1 LPKLQTYISIL
12 RGINVSGQK
21 LIKMDALRQ
30 MYEDL
35 GFQSVQSYIQS
46 GNVIFQSK
54 DTPNSELEKTITSKI
69 SDVFGFD
76 VPVLVLS
83 LEEMKTVAENN
94 PFINVRHEDINFLY
108 VTFLADVPEQ
118 ALIDKIR
125 NDVKTDDEFEVIG
138 KAIYLFCPK
147 NYGKSKLNNNF
158 FESKLKTHATTRN
171 WKTVLELG
179 KISKVLP
186 LHSF

>member
-1 LPKLQTYISIL
+1 MPKQQTYISIL

-21 LIKMDALRQ
+21 MIKMDALRQ
-30 MYEDL
+30 MYQDL
-35 GFQSVQSYIQS
+35 GFLSVQSYIQS
-46 GNVIFQSK
+46 GNVIFQTK
-54 DTPNSELEKTITSKI
+54 DTPNSELEKMITSKI

-94 PFINVRHEDINFLY
+94 PFLNDRHEDINFLY
-108 VTFLADVPEQ
+108 VTFLADVPDQ
-118 ALIDKIR
+118 ALIAKIR
-125 NDVKTDDEFEVIG
+125 NEEKTDDEFEVTV

-158 FESKLKTHATTRN
+158 FESKLKTRATTRN
-171 WKTVLELG
+171 WKTVLELVSLSH
-179 KISKVLP
+179 KL
-186 LHSF
+186 

>member
-1 LPKLQTYISIL
+1 
-12 RGINVSGQK
+12 
-21 LIKMDALRQ
+21 MDALRE

-46 GNVIFQSK
+46 GNVIFQTK
-54 DTPNSELEKTITSKI
+54 ETPNSELEKTITSKI

-83 LEEMKTVAENN
+83 LEEMKTVSGNN
-94 PFINVRHEDINFLY
+94 PFVNDRHEDINFLY

-125 NDVKTDDEFEVIG
+125 NEVKTDDEFEVIE

-147 NYGKSKLNNNF
+147 NYGNSKLNNNF
-158 FESKLKTHATTRN
+158 FESKLNTPATTRN
-171 WKTVLELG
+171 WKTVLELVRMG
-179 KISKVLP
+179 SIG
-186 LHSF
+186 

>member
-1 LPKLQTYISIL
+1 
-12 RGINVSGQK
+12 
-21 LIKMDALRQ
+21 MDALRQ

-46 GNVIFQSK
+46 GNVLFQSK
-54 DTPNSELEKTITSKI
+54 NTPNSELERTITSKI

-83 LEEMKTVAENN
+83 LEEMKTVTANN
-94 PFINVRHEDINFLY
+94 PFVNDRHEDINFLY
-108 VTFLADVPEQ
+108 VTFLADAPDQ

-125 NDVKTDDEFEVIG
+125 NEVKSDDEFEVIG

-158 FESKLKTHATTRN
+158 FESKLKTRATTRN
-171 WKTVLELG
+171 WKTVLELVRIGEG
-179 KISKVLP
+179 K
-186 LHSF
+186 